1 MRMSLRSSLT
11 TAAAVALLSAPYAQA
26 QTAAAA
32 ADPKPP
38 RIAVIDMGRVSS
50 ESKLGKSY
58 AAQIEALRKDIDAR
72 GEGKQKELEGI
83 DTSIKTL
90 QDELDK
96 QSTALSP
103 EAQERKRQEIVK
115 KNRDRQAFIED
126 SQGELQRL
134 RERAQGQ
141 AANAA
146 GRLPG
151 QAEAGDRRGG
161 QGQGHRHHHRQPGG
175 ADVQQDLRHLRRGG
189 GEGRRD
195 GAGGSC
201 RRGGTR
207 TGRRFPGSRRA
218 SRDAQAGRPGGAQAD
233 PNPDAEAVGAGPAPA
248 RRRSRGGR
256 FFMSLQVPAA
266 PAPDAPAKLPIDI
279 GTLIRRIP
287 SQYPFI
293 LVDRILEYDPKA
305 RLVASKTVTAAEEFF
320 EGHFPGAPVMPGVL
334 LLESLAQAAGIWL
347 LEQADDAHALEVHVV
362 GIDDAKFRRPVV
374 PGDRLRL
381 EVSLHPPPRQPVPHA
396 RRDPRR
402 RRARRRGDACCC
414 RCSTCGRPTSTRPRR
429 WRPAPCSGTACASG
443 PTRSSARTSSS
454 APAPSSNPMR

>member
-126 SQGELQRL
+126 GQGELQRL

-141 AANAA
+141 AAT
-146 GRLPG
+146 L
-151 QAEAGDRRGG
+151 
-161 QGQGHRHHHRQPGG
+161 
-175 ADVQQDLRHLRRGG
+175 
-189 GEGRRD
+189 
-195 GAGGSC
+195 
-201 RRGGTR
+201 
-207 TGRRFPGSRRA
+207 
-218 SRDAQAGRPGGAQAD
+218 QAD
-233 PNPDAEAVGAGPAPA
+233 FQGKLKPVIDAVAKDKGIDIIIDN
-248 RRRSRGGR
+248 
-256 FFMSLQVPAA
+256 QVALMFNKAYDISAEVVAKADAMAPAA
-266 PAPDAPAKLPIDI
+266 PA
-279 GTLIRRIP
+279 
-287 SQYPFI
+287 
-293 LVDRILEYDPKA
+293 
-305 RLVASKTVTAAEEFF
+305 AA
-320 EGHFPGAPVMPGVL
+320 A
-334 LLESLAQAAGIWL
+334 
-347 LEQADDAHALEVHVV
+347 
-362 GIDDAKFRRPVV
+362 
-374 PGDRLRL
+374 
-381 EVSLHPPPRQPVPHA
+381 
-396 RRDPRR
+396 
-402 RRARRRGDACCC
+402 
-414 RCSTCGRPTSTRPRR
+414 
-429 WRPAPCSGTACASG
+429 
-443 PTRSSARTSSS
+443 
-454 APAPSSNPMR
+454 APAPAAASPAAGAPAAAPKPAGPAAPKPTPTPTPKQ